1 LLLAIYLLATPL
13 VWAHYYV
20 IALPALLALATY
32 PLLRHHATGEGWVAT
47 DSLVMLAAVIGL
59 AFATVELPLNADH
72 TTKVASPTL
81 AMLLRSVR
89 VLALLIVWGSSMVL
103 TWPMLRRALGLRA
116 LPSEKAPAERLR
128 VFEPATESSNAE

>member
-13 VWAHYYV
+13 LRAHYYV
-20 IALPALLALATY
+20 IALPALLALAAY
-32 PLLRHHATGEGWVAT
+32 PLLRHRATGEGWVAT

-59 AFATVELPLNADH
+59 AFATAELPLNADH
-72 TTKVASPTL
+72 TSQASPKL

-116 LPSEKAPAERLR
+116 LPSEKAAAERLR
-128 VFEPATESSNAE
+128 VFERATESSNAE